1 MRVLWF
7 TNTPSCYASKGG
19 CVYNGGGWISSL
31 EHEIVKRDDIELAVS
46 FFMDGQPV
54 KVKREHT
61 TYYPIPQRKK
71 KIFDTIS
78 ILMLRK
84 DVETET
90 WKNYER
96 LFLDVIEDFNPDIIQ
111 VFGSEKQFGLVARVT
126 KIPVILHIQGILTLY
141 QDAFLPPFFSWNGWI
156 KQSWN
161 PIKILKSIKRKREW
175 ELSVYR
181 EKEILRNVAHYIGRT
196 EWDFRAVKLFNPCA
210 SYYYGSEILR
220 QEFYENVQ
228 RKNPERLVIVTTI
241 SFPPYKGFDMVLH
254 TANILKNIVGLNF
267 EWLCFG
273 NINPNYIERHINIHH
288 NDVNVHI
295 MGVAT
300 AEELRDV
307 MVNATLYVHTSYID
321 NSPNSLCESQMIGL
335 PSVVTAVGGV
345 PSLVDDGE
353 TGYLVP
359 SNDAYQMAY
368 CIQKLYLNKE
378 KNKEMG
384 TAAKVVA
391 QKRHSKEIIIDELFK
406 TYNEIIGK

>member
-1 MRVLWF
+1 M
-7 TNTPSCYASKGG
+7 T
-19 CVYNGGGWISSL
+19 
-31 EHEIVKRDDIELAVS
+31 
-46 FFMDGQPV
+46 
-54 KVKREHT
+54 
-61 TYYPIPQRKK
+61 
-71 KIFDTIS
+71 
-78 ILMLRK
+78 
-84 DVETET
+84 
-90 WKNYER
+90 
-96 LFLDVIEDFNPDIIQ
+96 
-111 VFGSEKQFGLVARVT
+111 
-126 KIPVILHIQGILTLY
+126 
-141 QDAFLPPFFSWNGWI
+141 
-156 KQSWN
+156 
-161 PIKILKSIKRKREW
+161 
-175 ELSVYR
+175 
-181 EKEILRNVAHYIGRT
+181 
-196 EWDFRAVKLFNPCA
+196 
-210 SYYYGSEILR
+210 
-220 QEFYENVQ
+220 
-228 RKNPERLVIVTTI
+228 
-241 SFPPYKGFDMVLH
+241 
-254 TANILKNIVGLNF
+254 NILKNIVGLNF

-368 CIQKLYLNKE
+368 CIQELYLNKE

-391 QKRHSKEIIIDELFK
+391 QKRHSKEIIIDELLK